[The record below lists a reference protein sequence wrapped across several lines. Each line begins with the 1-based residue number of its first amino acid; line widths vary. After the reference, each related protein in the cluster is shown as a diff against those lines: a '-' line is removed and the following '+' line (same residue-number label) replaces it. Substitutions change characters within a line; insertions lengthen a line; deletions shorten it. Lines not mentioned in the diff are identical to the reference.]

1 MKKTFETY
9 TSILIAGS
17 DVKSTER
24 MKRTVILLILDGW
37 GEGLKDK
44 TNPIHVAQT
53 PAITF
58 LREHYLS
65 GLLQASGIAVGL
77 PWGEEGN
84 SEVGHLTIGA
94 GRTVYQHLP
103 RITKAIQ
110 EGEFPKNEALL
121 GAARHAAGHGGA
133 VHIVSL
139 LSEGNVHASM
149 EHIVATIGLMKGEG
163 AKEILVHAI
172 SDGKDSAPRSALSL
186 LAKLPW
192 DGTVRLASLSGR
204 YYAMDRNRHLDRTAR
219 ALAAILGTAPRMESG
234 GAAIEAAYAKGLNDE
249 FIEPVAIGAART
261 IASGDAV
268 VFCDFRED
276 GIRQLASAFSGTY
289 PKEAPAVPPLPEG
302 LYVATMT
309 RYETASHAHVAFP
322 PKDIVNTLGDVIAAS
337 GKSQMRIAETEK
349 YAHITYFF
357 NGLRNDPL
365 PGEYRVLVPS
375 ESIARHDER
384 PEMMT
389 AEIANRALAAIEEGM
404 DFVLVNFAA
413 PDMIAHTGNFEA
425 AMRAVRA
432 ADRETGNI
440 AKAALARGAA
450 LIVTADHGNVEQM
463 RDPQTGMPETR
474 HNPNPVPVCLVGSEF
489 GETGQSA
496 RRNEEE
502 IVGVLADLAPTVL
515 ALMGLPK
522 PAEMTGGSLIGR
534 LS

>member
-1 MKKTFETY
+1 
-9 TSILIAGS
+9 
-17 DVKSTER
+17 
-24 MKRTVILLILDGW
+24 MKRTVLLLILDGW
-37 GEGLKDK
+37 GEGRKDK
-44 TNPIHVAQT
+44 TNPIHVAET
-53 PAITF
+53 PTISF

-110 EGEFPKNEALL
+110 EGDFEKNEALL
-121 GAARHAAGHGGA
+121 GAARHAKERGGT
-133 VHIVSL
+133 VHVISL

-149 EHIVATIGLMKGEG
+149 EHVIATIGLMRKEG
-163 AKEILVHAI
+163 VKEVLVHAI
-172 SDGKDSAPRSALSL
+172 TDGKDSAPRSTLSL
-186 LAKLPW
+186 MARIPW
-192 DGTVRLASLSGR
+192 DAAVRLASLSGR
-204 YYAMDRNRHLDRTAR
+204 YYAMDRDKHLDRTAR
-219 ALAAILGTAPRMESG
+219 AIKTIMGNGPRAES
-234 GAAIEAAYAKGLNDE
+234 AESAVAAAYAKGLNDE
-249 FIEPVAIGAART
+249 FIEPVGIGASET
-261 IASGDAV
+261 VMSPNDAV

-289 PKEAPAVPPLPEG
+289 PKDAPEIPPMPDG
-302 LYVATMT
+302 LYVTTMT
-309 RYETASHAHVAFP
+309 KYETASQAHVAFP
-322 PKDIVNTLGDVIAAS
+322 PKDVVNTLGDIIAAS

-375 ESIARHDER
+375 ESVARHDER

-389 AEIANRALAAIEEGM
+389 AEIANRALAAIEEGI
-404 DFVLVNFAA
+404 DFILVNFAA

-432 ADRETGNI
+432 ADRETANI
-440 AKAALARGAA
+440 AKAALARGAV

-489 GETGQSA
+489 GKVARPAHETEG
-496 RRNEEE
+496 E
-502 IVGVLADLAPTVL
+502 IAGVLADIAPTVL
-515 ALMGLPK
+515 ALMGLAK
-522 PAEMTGGSLIGR
+522 PAEMTGENLIGR

>member
-1 MKKTFETY
+1 
-9 TSILIAGS
+9 
-17 DVKSTER
+17 
-24 MKRTVILLILDGW
+24 MKRTVVLLILDGW
-37 GEGLKDK
+37 GEGRKDK
-44 TNPIHVAQT
+44 TNPIHVAET
-53 PAITF
+53 PTISF
-58 LREHYLS
+58 LREHYCG

-121 GAARHAAGHGGA
+121 GAAKHANGHGGA

-149 EHIVATIGLMKGEG
+149 EHVVATIGLMRQEG
-163 AKEILVHAI
+163 VKEILVHAI
-172 SDGKDSAPRSALSL
+172 TDGKDSAPRSALSL
-186 LAKLPW
+186 LARIPW
-192 DGTVRLASLSGR
+192 DASVRLASLSGR
-204 YYAMDRNRHLDRTAR
+204 YYAMDRNKHLDRTAR
-219 ALAAILGTAPRMESG
+219 ALAAIMGNGPLMESG
-234 GAAIEAAYAKGLNDE
+234 EAAVNGAYAKGLNDE
-249 FIEPVAIGAART
+249 FIEPVAI
-261 IASGDAV
+261 DAV
-268 VFCDFRED
+268 PRSLTANDAVIFCDFRED

-289 PKEAPAVPPLPEG
+289 PNEAPAIPPLPEG

-309 RYETASHAHVAFP
+309 RYETASRAHVAFP
-322 PKDIVNTLGDVIAAS
+322 PKDVVNTLGDMIAAS

-375 ESIARHDER
+375 ENLARHDER

-425 AMRAVRA
+425 AITAVRA

-440 AKAALARGAA
+440 AKAALARGAV

-474 HNPNPVPVCLVGSEF
+474 HNPNPVPVCVVGSEF
-489 GETGQSA
+489 GKTGQSV

-502 IVGVLADLAPTVL
+502 IVGVLADIAPTVL